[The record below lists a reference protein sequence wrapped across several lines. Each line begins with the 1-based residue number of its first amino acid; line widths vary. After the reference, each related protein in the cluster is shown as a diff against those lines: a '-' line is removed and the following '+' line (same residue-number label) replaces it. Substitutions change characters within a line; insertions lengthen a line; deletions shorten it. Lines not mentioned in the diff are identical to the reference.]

1 MIYMDNA
8 ATSFPKPESVYT
20 AVDHFNRCLGG
31 NPGRGSHQATLK
43 AGSILL
49 DAREALSHLFNIKD
63 CEQIAFTANVT
74 ESLNIALKG
83 FLHHGDHVISTS
95 MEHNAVARPLYTLSQ
110 QGVEWTPVACAGDG
124 SLDPEKIRKAIKPN
138 TRMVCMLHAS
148 NLTGTIMPITEIGK
162 ICRENGLVFLV
173 DSAQTAGVLPLD
185 VEAQYIDLL
194 AFTGHKGLLGLQG
207 TGGLYVSSG
216 IEIKPLKEGGTGS
229 FSEHLQHPAF
239 MPDRL
244 ESGTPNTPGI
254 VGLLAGVEFI
264 LQTGRE
270 NIRRH
275 EQELTEMLLDGLREI
290 KGIKIYG
297 PHNSKRQTAVIA
309 FNIDD
314 VDCGELSMQLDYQYG
329 IVTRS
334 GLHCTPLGHQTIGT
348 LESGSCRLS
357 PGYFTT
363 KEEIEM
369 VIKAV
374 HHISKQTGG

>member
-1 MIYMDNA
+1 
-8 ATSFPKPESVYT
+8 
-20 AVDHFNRCLGG
+20 
-31 NPGRGSHQATLK
+31 
-43 AGSILL
+43 
-49 DAREALSHLFNIKD
+49 
-63 CEQIAFTANVT
+63 
-74 ESLNIALKG
+74 
-83 FLHHGDHVISTS
+83 
-95 MEHNAVARPLYTLSQ
+95 
-110 QGVEWTPVACAGDG
+110 
-124 SLDPEKIRKAIKPN
+124 
-138 TRMVCMLHAS
+138 
-148 NLTGTIMPITEIGK
+148 
-162 ICRENGLVFLV
+162 
-173 DSAQTAGVLPLD
+173 
-185 VEAQYIDLL
+185 
-194 AFTGHKGLLGLQG
+194 
-207 TGGLYVSSG
+207 
-216 IEIKPLKEGGTGS
+216 
-229 FSEHLQHPAF
+229 

-254 VGLLAGVEFI
+254 VGLLTGVEFI

-270 NIRRH
+270 NIHRH

-297 PHNSKRQTAVIA
+297 PHDSKRQTAVIA

>member
-83 FLHHGDHVISTS
+83 FLHPGDHVISTS

-124 SLDPEKIRKAIKPN
+124 SLDPEEISKAIKPN

-148 NLTGTIMPITEIGK
+148 NLTGTIMPIAEAGK

-254 VGLLAGVEFI
+254 VGLLTGVEFI

-270 NIRRH
+270 NIHRH

-297 PHNSKRQTAVIA
+297 PHDSKRQTAVIA